1 MKRRVAVSILALAVV
16 VLGALW
22 GAKRF
27 GAFGPAQAPGAV
39 PASPPATK
47 AAKAPEPAVSR
58 PMLLGASDLLPV
70 TKVELAR
77 AAEVTGT
84 LKAVRSAFVKARVA
98 GEILAI
104 TVREGEAVRAGQ
116 EVVRIDPTELD
127 LRIQQAEQNARAAR
141 AQLDIAQRASANS
154 RALVGRGFVS
164 PTALDTAL
172 ANESAAQA
180 TLDAAQTAVSL
191 ARKARADATLVA
203 PLSGVVAQRLAQPGE
218 RIGVDGRVLE
228 IVDLSRLEIEA
239 AVPAEVAAPLR
250 IGAPARLRVDGI
262 DDWLDARVA
271 RINPS
276 TQSGTR
282 ALLVYLEVQS
292 HPALRQG
299 MFARG
304 RITIESRTALAV
316 PLSAVRIDQAQPYL
330 LAIETTAGDAARV
343 VQLAVQLGMRGEHE
357 GTDYVEI
364 TAGASEGARVLA
376 ERAGA
381 MRPGTLVTLPASA
394 PAAATESAR
403 APAAAP
409 AAAPVPASR

>member
-1 MKRRVAVSILALAVV
+1 MKHRLTAGIVAVAVIA
-16 VLGALW
+16 LGALW
-22 GAKRF
+22 GANRF
-27 GAFGPAQAPGAV
+27 GAFGPPRAPAAAPGTA
-39 PASPPATK
+39 PATT
-47 AAKAPEPAVSR
+47 AATTPSPAASQ
-58 PMLLGASDLLPV
+58 PMLLGASDLLQV
-70 TKVELAR
+70 GNVVISR
-77 AAEVTGT
+77 GAEVTGT

-104 TVREGEAVRAGQ
+104 TVREGESVRAGQ

-203 PLSGVVAQRLAQPGE
+203 PLSGVIAQRLAQPGE

-239 AVPAEVAAPLR
+239 AVPAEVAAPLK
-250 IGAPARLRVDGI
+250 IGARARLRADGI
-262 DDWLDARVA
+262 DDWLEARVA

-276 TQSGTR
+276 TQPGTR

-292 HPALRQG
+292 HPGLRQG

-304 RITIESRTALAV
+304 RIAIESRTALAV

-330 LAIETTAGDAARV
+330 LAVEPAAGDTARV
-343 VQLAVQLGMRGEHE
+343 VQLAVSLGMRGEHE

-364 TAGASEGARVLA
+364 TAGAREGARVLA

-381 MRPGTLVTLPASA
+381 IRPGTPVTLAD
-394 PAAATESAR
+394 T

-409 AAAPVPASR
+409 ATAPATAPVPASR